1 MDVAA
6 EMAFGT
12 AATHGVRSEGGG
24 GGREGGGRVHP
35 RVCLATRRQLRES
48 RRASPVRG
56 RAGRKGVY
64 GDVRG
69 CEGMAEGAREQLG
82 LGPGLGAGAGG
93 QGAGGWGRGGGG
105 TGALGRGLRLG
116 SGLSRHEGWEW
127 GRCECQGEGVSA
139 RCAADI

>member
-69 CEGMAEGAREQLG
+69 CEGMAESGREQLG

-93 QGAGGWGRGGGG
+93 QGAGGWCGGAGG
-105 TGALGRGLRLG
+105 LGLWGGA
-116 SGLSRHEGWEW
+116 
-127 GRCECQGEGVSA
+127 
-139 RCAADI
+139 